1 MHLVIDFEV
10 GDQLGT
16 PMIKIL
22 LDDYVVLYEG
32 PAVEQFDR
40 EFDIDSGEHELKI
53 VHFGKTDEDHLYNPD
68 GSIAVD
74 KYVYIKSITVDQV
87 KLLESELHTG
97 QFWPVYSLS
106 YVADRVDS
114 GQELPSFISPNLYL
128 GHNGTWRYTFF
139 YPFLDWIIECRQ
151 QHKPNLNGTIF
162 KTSASLLQEAK
173 EFFKDLPEI

>member
-16 PMIKIL
+16 PTIKIL
-22 LDDYVVLYEG
+22 IDDYVVLYEG
-32 PAVEQFDR
+32 PAITHFDR
-40 EFDIDSGEHELKI
+40 EFDLDSGEHELKI
-53 VHFGKTDEDHLYNPD
+53 VHFGKTDQDHLYHPD

-74 KYVYIKSITVDQV
+74 KYVYIKSITIDQV
-87 KLLESELHTG
+87 KLSDADLHTG

-106 YVADRVDS
+106 YVSDIVDA
-114 GQELPSFISPNLYL
+114 GQELPSYISPNLYL

-139 YPFLDWIIECRQ
+139 NPFIDWIIERRQ
-151 QHKPNLNGTIF
+151 HHRIDLNNTIF
-162 KTSASLLQEAK
+162 KTSACVLQEAK